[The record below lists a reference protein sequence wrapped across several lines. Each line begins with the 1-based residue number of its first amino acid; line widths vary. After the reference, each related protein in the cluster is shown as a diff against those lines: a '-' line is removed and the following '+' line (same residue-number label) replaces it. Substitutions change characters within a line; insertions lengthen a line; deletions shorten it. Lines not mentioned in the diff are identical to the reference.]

1 MPLIFLMGSKTMPAE
16 SEIPEIILSDEKA
29 REYRG
34 LLGSYCW
41 NGICEDRQLSPNTTK
56 SPKIQLQ
63 NHSIITF
70 DTKGNVKAEKLHATI
85 FDIQNFPLSII
96 LDREIIEN
104 KLSLDVPPGD
114 YILRIMASWHGKGDV
129 SYAFPIEITAKRE

>member
-1 MPLIFLMGSKTMPAE
+1 MSAE

-29 REYRG
+29 REHSG
-34 LLGSYCW
+34 LLGSYCL

-56 SPKIQLQ
+56 CPKIQLQ
-63 NHSIITF
+63 SHSIITF
-70 DTKGNVKAEKLHATI
+70 DTKGNLEAEKLHATI

-104 KLSLDVPPGD
+104 KLSLDAPPGD
-114 YILRIMASWHGKGDV
+114 YILTIMASWHGKGDV
-129 SYAFPIEITAKRE
+129 SYAFPIEVKAKRE